1 MTQCEISLEE
11 RKDLLVL
18 AQQHLDDNRGS
29 FPKSPGSKKS
39 TVASNLLSTLL
50 YLAQMSY
57 KVEDMKAMLKHVDF
71 DSYEV
76 RLVSL
81 AISRL
86 LRT

>member
-1 MTQCEISLEE
+1 MTKYEISLEE

-18 AQQHLDDNRGS
+18 AQQHLDENRGS
-29 FPKSPGSKKS
+29 FKSPSKKS
-39 TVASNLLSTLL
+39 TIGSNLLSTLL

-57 KVEDMKAMLKHVDF
+57 KVEDMKAMLKHIDF

>member
-1 MTQCEISLEE
+1 MTQYEISLEE

-18 AQQHLDDNRGS
+18 AQQHLDENRGNV
-29 FPKSPGSKKS
+29 PKSPSKKS
-39 TVASNLLSTLL
+39 TIGSNLLSTLL

-81 AISRL
+81 SL
-86 LRT
+86 

>member
-1 MTQCEISLEE
+1 MTQYEISLEE

-18 AQQHLDDNRGS
+18 AQQHLDENRGS
-29 FPKSPGSKKS
+29 FPKSPSTKKS
-39 TVASNLLSTLL
+39 TVGSNLLSTLL

-57 KVEDMKAMLKHVDF
+57 KVEDMKAMLKHIDF

>member
-1 MTQCEISLEE
+1 MTQYEISLEE

-18 AQQHLDDNRGS
+18 AQQHLDENRGS
-29 FPKSPGSKKS
+29 FPKSPSKKS
-39 TVASNLLSTLL
+39 TVCSNLLSTLL

-57 KVEDMKAMLKHVDF
+57 KVEDMKAMLKHIDF

-81 AISRL
+81 AKAGC
-86 LRT
+86 